1 MNIAKKDK
9 NKMGKQFTILNV
21 WGKYI
26 CRNNQHIRQLKK
38 KQKKNRI

>member
-21 WGKYI
+21 WGEIYM
-26 CRNNQHIRQLKK
+26 Q
-38 KQKKNRI
+38 KQPAYKTIQTKKNRI